1 MGGEAELLLS
11 RGENDL
17 VIIVVWFYIH
27 SFEEL

>member
-1 MGGEAELLLS
+1 MGGEAELLS